1 MKVVIIGAGF
11 GGLSAAA
18 LLAKDGFEVTVVE
31 KNEQPGGRASIHKDK
46 GFTFDMGPSWY
57 LMPDVYENFFA
68 EFDKKPEDVFD
79 DLHRLDPAYRIFFG
93 KEKVIDIFADLEKNF
108 ELFDQLE
115 ENGGEKLRKY
125 LDHAEKNY
133 EAALQDL
140 IYRDY
145 HSIFDIFSWKM
156 MKAGLKFSIFSNL
169 DSFVR
174 KRFESDEARKI
185 LEYSIG
191 FLGGAPTNTPAM
203 YYIMNHIDLNMGVWF
218 PEGGMG
224 GVVDVIYK
232 LAQSYGAK
240 FKFNQPATKIE
251 VENKHAK
258 RVVTEK
264 ETLDADIVL
273 VNADYAHS
281 ELELLDKRYRTYSEK
296 YWDTRV
302 LAPSAM
308 VAYVG
313 VNKKVENL
321 AHHTLFLDED
331 WDKGFDVLFDPKKA
345 AWPETPSYYV
355 NVPSKSSSGF
365 APEHGET
372 LFILIPLAPGLED
385 TEALRENFFNKIFL
399 DLEEKLGEPLRD
411 FVVTKRIF
419 CINDF
424 AERYNAYK
432 GTALGLSHT
441 MRQTA
446 WWRPSHR
453 SKKVKNLY
461 YTGAYTHPG
470 IGVPMTLISS
480 QIVREE
486 LQKKYLK

>member
-296 YWDTRV
+296 YWDKRKI
-302 LAPSAM
+302 APSA
-308 VAYVG
+308 VLLYLG
-313 VNKKVENL
+313 FDKQLRNLQHHNLYLQVNWEPHFK
-321 AHHTLFLDED
+321 TLFN
-331 WDKGFDVLFDPKKA
+331 DPR
-345 AWPETPSYYV
+345 WPEEPCIYICCPT
-355 NVPSKSSSGF
+355 KTDSSV
-365 APEHGET
+365 APKGCENI
-372 LFILIPLAPGLED
+372 FILVPVASDLDDTDGVREKYLKWSMKLLE
-385 TEALRENFFNKIFL
+385 KITG
-399 DLEEKLGEPLRD
+399 EKLQEHLI
-411 FVVTKRIF
+411 VKRIF
-419 CINDF
+419 SHRDF
-424 AERYNAYK
+424 KSNYNAYK
-432 GTALGLSHT
+432 GTALGLAHT
-441 MRQTA
+441 LRQTA
-446 WWRPSHR
+446 IFRPQHK
-453 SKKVKNLY
+453 SKKLKNLY
-461 YTGAYTHPG
+461 YTGHYNHPG
-470 IGVPMTLISS
+470 IGVPMVIISS
-480 QIVREE
+480 QIVAD
-486 LQKKYLK
+486 LIKNNH